1 MAILIECP
9 GMVIKCPGS
18 GVKGKTKNAAVNGTL
33 LEAKPA
39 ATVDAV

>member
-1 MAILIECP
+1 MAILIEFP
-9 GMVIKCPGS
+9 VTVTGG
-18 GVKGKTKNAAVNGTL
+18 KGKPKNAAMKGTL

>member
-1 MAILIECP
+1 MNGTFWEAKP
-9 GMVIKCPGS
+9 VAN
-18 GVKGKTKNAAVNGTL
+18 VDTVWKGESKNTAMKGTL

>member
-9 GMVIKCPGS
+9 GKVTRG
-18 GVKGKTKNAAVNGTL
+18 KGKPKNAAMKATL

-39 ATVDAV
+39 ATVDVV

>member
-1 MAILIECP
+1 LEAKP
-9 GMVIKCPGS
+9 AATADAVW
-18 GVKGKTKNAAVNGTL
+18 KGKSKTAAMKGTL